1 MRYVAFRCFAVA
13 AIAIVI
19 ATQVRADVTLPTAAQ
34 VQAADPGATSYD
46 VVFVTSQ
53 GTTATSTNIADY
65 NRFVTAEANQDPIL
79 AGLGTSWHA
88 VASTSTVSAASNAPA
103 TGMPSLTQTVS
114 SSQIRT
120 FTEFPFSA
128 KSSTTSLTMSC
139 SLGLIDMDRFI
150 LGRKHIRGI
159 PSRRQRKPLSGWAS
173 IGFAG
178 NSGYADAWIQDN
190 SARTSSVLPLYVLS
204 SPIPIPEPA
213 TITVLGTA
221 LLGLGSVRLRRR
233 LAKGRLTRQP

>member
-79 AGLGTSWHA
+79 AGLGTSWHT

-103 TGMPSLTQTVS
+103 TGIPVFNTNGQLVANQNLYGIPLLGEIEYDQFDDLVPWGS
-114 SSQIRT
+114 SIWTGSYWDGSI
-120 FTEFPFSA
+120 FEEFP
-128 KSSTTSLTMSC
+128 
-139 SLGLIDMDRFI
+139 LGGNGSPF
-150 LGRKHIRGI
+150 
-159 PSRRQRKPLSGWAS
+159 PGWAS